1 MNEQIALGRIAIF
14 IIATLPIHEHK
25 NFFHRYE
32 ENVPLMKTVKS
43 KGQAGWGT
51 GDSE

>member
-1 MNEQIALGRIAIF
+1 MNEQIAFGSMAIF

-25 NFFHRYE
+25 NSFHRYE
-32 ENVPLMKTVKS
+32 ENVPHMKTVKS